1 MVEAEMGSSFDE
13 EAIKAQAVA
22 SYSYVK
28 YFNERGS
35 SPSVAMKTNVSRKVK
50 ECVAEVI
57 GEGIYYNGKICQA
70 VYCASSGG
78 YTTNAKD
85 VWGGDVPYL
94 RSVESEYDEDY
105 DRNYGRVVTFTED
118 EVRSIIEDYMG
129 ITLSDNPEEWIVIE
143 SYTDG
148 DYVGDVTI
156 DGHTTYKKNGKTQKI
171 TGRAVREDIFDFDL
185 RSAKFDV
192 EYDDGT
198 FTFTTYGYGHGVGMP
213 QNGANYYA
221 IYGDFDYIEILE
233 HYYTGVEIY

>member
-1 MVEAEMGSSFDE
+1 MGPSFDE

-35 SPSVAMKTNVSRKVK
+35 SPSIAIKSNVSTKVK
-50 ECVAEVI
+50 NAVAEVI
-57 GEGIYYNGKICQA
+57 GQGIYYNGNICQA

-78 YTTNAKD
+78 ATANAKD
-85 VWGGDVPYL
+85 VWGGSVPYL
-94 RSVESEYDEDY
+94 LSVESEYDELY
-105 DRNYGRVVTFTED
+105 DKNYGRKVTFTES
-118 EVRSIIEDYMG
+118 EVRTKIQNATG
-129 ITLSDNPEEWIVIE
+129 ISLSDNPEEWLVIE
-143 SYTDG
+143 
-148 DYVGDVTI
+148 DYVDGGYVGTVSI
-156 DGHTTYKKNGKTQKI
+156 DGNTKYKKNGKTVNI
-171 TGRAVREDIFDFDL
+171 TGRVVRETIFSYGI

-221 IYGDFDYIEILE
+221 LYEGYDYIDILE